1 MQKTPL
7 HHHRTPHLDLL
18 ILLVFSRKDKLEAYP
33 TNSTLGSRHLP
44 ILLVNSH

>member
-18 ILLVFSRKDKLEAYP
+18 FQLVFFPPNDKREQ
-33 TNSTLGSRHLP
+33 
-44 ILLVNSH
+44 